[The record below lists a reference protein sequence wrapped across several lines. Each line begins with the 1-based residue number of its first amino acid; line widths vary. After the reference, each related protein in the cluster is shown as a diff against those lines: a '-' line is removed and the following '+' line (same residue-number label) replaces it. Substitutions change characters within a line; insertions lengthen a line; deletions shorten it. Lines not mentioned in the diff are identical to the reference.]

1 MNFPCP
7 KCNTPDKGVLLFNLV
22 APCDACVGILPE
34 KKKEK
39 YTIEIQRDLP
49 GLGQFIR
56 VALVCGENTTVDREY
71 VEAKI
76 ELGTHLSYTW
86 TKYKDYSTHWWF
98 TDYLDSICIV
108 QWSE

>member
-22 APCDACVGILPE
+22 APCDTCSGILPE

-39 YTIEIQRDLP
+39 YTIHNHKELLY
-49 GLGQFIR
+49 LGKFLR
-56 VALVCGENTTVDREY
+56 VALACGLDTSTERKYFQREIYSKGCNDFFWTDYSDFTT
-71 VEAKI
+71 
-76 ELGTHLSYTW
+76 H
-86 TKYKDYSTHWWF
+86 KDYLNYP
-98 TDYLDSICIV
+98 DDLCVV

>member
-22 APCDACVGILPE
+22 APCDSCSGIVPE

-39 YTIEIQRDLP
+39 YTIEFHKDLHKLGKFIQVAVSCGKNREAIQQRIDNNYSWLWTSYEVYESDSWFIQRPDDLC
-49 GLGQFIR
+49 
-56 VALVCGENTTVDREY
+56 V
-71 VEAKI
+71 
-76 ELGTHLSYTW
+76 
-86 TKYKDYSTHWWF
+86 
-98 TDYLDSICIV
+98 V